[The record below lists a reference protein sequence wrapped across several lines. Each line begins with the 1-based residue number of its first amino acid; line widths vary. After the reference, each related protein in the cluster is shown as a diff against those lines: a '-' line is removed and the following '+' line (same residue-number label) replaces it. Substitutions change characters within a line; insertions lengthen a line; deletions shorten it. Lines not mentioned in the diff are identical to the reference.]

1 MGTNGSPQ
9 GRFQGPFSGAHW
21 PPIAPLPPGHSDS
34 SDGARGGP
42 SDPGPL
48 GNRGNRAPDRPVP
61 VTAPSNMRRSL
72 TCPSPDGPSP
82 PDRDRPRPSRAAGR
96 RCRERRPDRAMA
108 VPAQVMAAR
117 TVPTPGGPGA
127 GEPGDPPL
135 AADAER
141 RRTRRQGRPAGA
153 PAARDYPPVVPCPQR
168 HAVGKAVFRD
178 RARLTAFTTLE
189 VSAFCPPAGSTYG
202 RSCAGMD
209 G

>member
-1 MGTNGSPQ
+1 MSYSKIFLICHERRWGLTVPRRAVFK
-9 GRFQGPFSGAHW
+9 GRFQGHTGRPSRLSRRA
-21 PPIAPLPPGHSDS
+21 I

-48 GNRGNRAPDRPVP
+48 GNRGNRAPDRLVP

-82 PDRDRPRPSRAAGR
+82 PVRDRPRPCRAAGGR
-96 RCRERRPDRAMA
+96 GREGRAARGRA

-141 RRTRRQGRPAGA
+141 RRTRQQGTRPAPRRRVITRRWC
-153 PAARDYPPVVPCPQR
+153 PARSGMPSARPS
-168 HAVGKAVFRD
+168 
-178 RARLTAFTTLE
+178 
-189 VSAFCPPAGSTYG
+189 SAIGPG
-202 RSCAGMD
+202 
-209 G
+209 